1 VYGILLGWGQALTGE
16 MVEELGSRCL
26 VDWLSRSV
34 GCLVIHASGG
44 SLVYM

>member
-16 MVEELGSRCL
+16 MVEELGLRCL

-34 GCLVIHASGG
+34 GYFVMHVSGG
-44 SLVYM
+44 SLGYM